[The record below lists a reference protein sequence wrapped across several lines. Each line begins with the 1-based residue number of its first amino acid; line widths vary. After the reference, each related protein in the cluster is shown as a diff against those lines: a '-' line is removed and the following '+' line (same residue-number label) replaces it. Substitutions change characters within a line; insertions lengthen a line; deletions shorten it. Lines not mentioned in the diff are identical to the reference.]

1 VDYELVLVANQP
13 RDRPDPTGEVVKR
26 FARNNDRVR
35 PVIEEKH
42 GDMGWDMRSGLA
54 AASGAYLIVIDG
66 DAQNPIDDVLR
77 MHRRMKDSGA
87 DVMKGRRTAR
97 SDGPIRRATS
107 IVYNLAF
114 RLLFGTRGIWDVNGK
129 PKELTRA
136 AYERLDLK
144 SDDWFIDAEIVLA
157 AKREGLTIG
166 ELPVVFRSNEE
177 RSSFVGVSAVLEFL
191 RNMVRHRLRGR

>member
-1 VDYELVLVANQP
+1 
-13 RDRPDPTGEVVKR
+13 
-26 FARNNDRVR
+26 
-35 PVIEEKH
+35 
-42 GDMGWDMRSGLA
+42 M
-54 AASGAYLIVIDG
+54 IDG

-107 IVYNLAF
+107 IVYNLVFIGCSSVQGAS
-114 RLLFGTRGIWDVNGK
+114 GTSTASPRSSRGRRTSGSAS
-129 PKELTRA
+129 RA
-136 AYERLDLK
+136 
-144 SDDWFIDAEIVLA
+144 DDWFIDAEIVLA

-166 ELPVVFRSNEE
+166 ELPVVFRQQ
-177 RSSFVGVSAVLEFL
+177 RGAVVVRGVSAVLEFL